1 MDRFQI
7 KLICFLGLNILFA
20 FSCTKKSNNENIVA
34 EKVISSEVK
43 TYKDLEQNKGKNV
56 YVIGIIIKQE
66 FVNKGGRATGIYE
79 TLLKL
84 SDGETVHIRNK
95 GKNQYDFEKFIDKKV
110 KLEAY
115 IFYGN
120 IDSDNPEHQS
130 RIGYRI
136 DFTTMVEND

>member
-1 MDRFQI
+1 M
-7 KLICFLGLNILFA
+7 
-20 FSCTKKSNNENIVA
+20 KKTNNENVVT

-56 YVIGIIIKQE
+56 YVMGTIIKEE

-95 GKNQYDFEKFIDKKV
+95 GENKYDFEKFVDKKV

-130 RIGYRI
+130 RVGYRI
-136 DFTTMVEND
+136 DFTTMVED